1 MLTVNSLST
10 RLFIYDVIMHVEIC
24 KQVRDRAF
32 GDQAI
37 AANVHRQNNNLN
49 ATVIQS
55 LCSNS
60 LLLWQMCL
68 RSHAGKY

>member
-32 GDQAI
+32 GDKAI
-37 AANVHRQNNNLN
+37 AANAHRQNNNLN

-55 LCSNS
+55 Y
-60 LLLWQMCL
+60 
-68 RSHAGKY
+68 GKCAYGHMLENIRVGW